1 MERLYR
7 RQIVRQPLEEVFA
20 FFERPENL
28 ERITPPELGF
38 EILTPQPVPMERG
51 ALIDYRVRLAGIPFR
66 WTTYIAR
73 YEPPHMFVDVQLR
86 GPYAFWHHTHRFS
99 TIGERGTLIEDE
111 VLYLLPFGLLGKI
124 PHRIWIKRQLTRIF
138 DYRANV
144 IAALFGS
151 SGQ

>member
-7 RQIVRQPLEEVFA
+7 RQIVRHPLEVVFA

-38 EILTPQPVPMERG
+38 EILTPPPIPMERG

-73 YEPPHMFVDVQLR
+73 YEPPFMFVDVQLR

-99 TIGERGTLIEDE
+99 SLEGRGTLIEDE
-111 VLYLLPFGLLGKI
+111 VLYLLPLGLLGKI
-124 PHRIWIKRQLTRIF
+124 SHCIWIKRQLSRIF
-138 DYRANV
+138 DHRAKV